1 MRTERL
7 YDGITQVA
15 DDLIEQAAQPCVP
28 QKKPRRWAPSVAAAA
43 ACAVLLLTLSRFAGL
58 GVGGDAAAPEAA
70 EPGPMAPGAAPGS
83 SADMELPTPAPNE
96 SETPYT
102 VYMKEEEG
110 CRPVWRLEDT
120 FARSTLVAV
129 CTITGE
135 TESFFVQENGETAVI
150 YSEQT
155 AVVER
160 VILGEAPETI
170 RLRRPGGTVGLC
182 TVVYE
187 SQPVW
192 QEGKT
197 YLLFLMKPDAGLG
210 GLYTEGDYYML
221 VSGRNGSYEQ
231 MPQGHFAS
239 TRGVKLEE
247 SELVVPD
254 GVEPY
259 SLRKDRLEKYADE
272 LSRGQITRAAYE
284 EKVEKLDQYAVIL
297 EE

>member
-28 QKKPRRWAPSVAAAA
+28 QKKPRRWVPSVAAAA
-43 ACAVLLLTLSRFAGL
+43 ACAVLLLTLPRFAEL
-58 GVGGDAAAPEAA
+58 GVTGDAAAPEAA
-70 EPGPMAPGAAPGS
+70 APGAVPSAPP
-83 SADMELPTPAPNE
+83 AEDTPAELPTPAPNE
-96 SETPYT
+96 SDTPYT
-102 VYMKEEEG
+102 VYWKEETG
-110 CRPVWRLEDT
+110 SSPVWRLEDT
-120 FARSTLVAV
+120 FAKSTLVAV

-135 TESFFVQENGETAVI
+135 TESFYVQTSGGDAVI

-155 AVVER
+155 AVIER
-160 VILGEAPETI
+160 VIMGEAAETI
-170 RLRRPGGTVGLC
+170 RLRWPGGTVGLC
-182 TVVYE
+182 TVVNE

-192 QEGKT
+192 QAGKT
-197 YLLFLMKPDAGLG
+197 YLLFLMRPDTGLG

-259 SLRKDRLEKYADE
+259 SLRKDQLEKYADK
-272 LSRGQITRAAYE
+272 LSRGEITRAAYE
-284 EKVEKLDQYAVIL
+284 EMVAALDQYAVIL